1 MSENKYGEVKTRK
14 NIFPNDAREIVKKG
28 TIGIL
33 ISQCPVSE
41 KTKGILAEAHVTL
54 YENVE
59 STEIEEFR
67 EKIKEELVEKIN
79 DATNQIKEIVE
90 KREQEKEKGE

>member
-41 KTKGILAEAHVTL
+41 KTKGILAEV
-54 YENVE
+54 
-59 STEIEEFR
+59 SIPS
-67 EKIKEELVEKIN
+67 EKCTYFGKAVHLLPVN
-79 DATNQIKEIVE
+79 
-90 KREQEKEKGE
+90 